1 MSWDAKGRNRL
12 LPGDEDGDVVVV
24 GVWLGGGVVF
34 LLPATE
40 AVESLVGVHRDV
52 QTLDNEIL
60 IQLVNDEKMNT
71 FFRGTVWK
79 QSIKVVSFFP
89 SLFD

>member
-24 GVWLGGGVVF
+24 GVRLGGGVVL

-40 AVESLVGVHRDV
+40 AVESLVGVHSDV
-52 QTLDNEIL
+52 QTLDNKIL
-60 IQLVNDEKMNT
+60 IQLVNDKKINT
-71 FFRGTVWK
+71 FFRETVYK
-79 QSIKVVSFFP
+79 SGFFFP
-89 SLFD
+89 SFD